1 MRFKSTWAVIAVFAA
16 LAAYLFFVDQ
26 PRYEAK
32 QEAEKKEGLVLP
44 DLDTDKITELTIE
57 GEKGKVRVKKGEDDK
72 WFVVEPWDDQADGG
86 RVRTLLSDLKNLRA
100 KKEVAPADADM
111 EPFGLKEPECVVR
124 TAGVEVTLEIGA
136 QNPVGD
142 SRYIRVNGGPVR
154 VAKSYGVSGFLK
166 DPVEL
171 RNKEVLGSFPWSR
184 LESVEIRPPEGDPI
198 RLVKKDERWYLAAP
212 FEAEADPDAADR
224 VADKLRWARVGKFL
238 DEDPGK
244 AEEKLGKGL
253 AVVLRAEGDAEPV
266 TVRMALVDGTV
277 WADRTGRKALFTVP
291 RDVYEVFRVTPEDLR
306 RKKPVLTKTWKVK
319 KLELTLDGRSLA
331 YEKVDGKWQREGR
344 GLSDNESAA
353 LQDLLRSLAETEAD
367 EVIGQP
373 GGPAGYGLDAPVC
386 TATLVDTEGGEQTLA
401 LGEKGDA
408 VYARAGGE
416 GPVYRMPRAYLESA
430 RALVEAVDK
439 ADAPADGKAADGKG
453 KKDD

>member
-1 MRFKSTWAVIAVFAA
+1 MRFKSTWVVIAVFAA
-16 LAAYLFFVDQ
+16 LAGYLFFVDE

-44 DLDTDKITELTIE
+44 DLDTDKITELVIE
-57 GEKGKVRVKKGEDDK
+57 GKKGKVRVKKGEGDR

-100 KKEVAPADADM
+100 EKEVAPADADL

-124 TAGVEVTLEIGA
+124 TGGVEITLEIGG

-142 SRYIRVNGGPVR
+142 SRYIRVNDGPVR

-171 RNKEVLGSFPWSR
+171 RNKEVLASFPWSR

-198 RLVKKDERWYLAAP
+198 RLVKRDERWYLAAP

-238 DEDPGK
+238 DEDPGA

-253 AVVLRAEGDAEPV
+253 AVVLRAEGEAEPV

-277 WADRTGRKALFTVP
+277 WADRTGRKALFTVN
-291 RDVYEVFRVTPEDLR
+291 RDVYEVFRVKPEDLR

-319 KLELTLDGRSLA
+319 KLELSVDGRTLA
-331 YEKVDGKWQREGR
+331 YEKVDGKWQRGGKGLAEGE
-344 GLSDNESAA
+344 GTA
-353 LQDLLRSLAETEAD
+353 LQELLRSLAGTEAD
-367 EVIGQP
+367 EVISEP
-373 GGPAGYGLDAPVC
+373 GDPAGYGLEAPVC
-386 TATLVDTEGGEQTLA
+386 TATLVDTEGKEQALA

-416 GPVYRMPRAYLESA
+416 GPVYRMPKGYLESA

-439 ADAPADGKAADGKG
+439 GAAAADEKAAPGKE
-453 KKDD
+453 KKND

>member
-1 MRFKSTWAVIAVFAA
+1 MRFKSTWVVIAVFAA
-16 LAAYLFFVDQ
+16 LAAYLFFVDE
-26 PRYEAK
+26 PRYEAR
-32 QEAEKKEGLVLP
+32 QEADKKEGLVLP
-44 DLDTDKITELTIE
+44 DLDTDKVTELVIE
-57 GEKGKVRVKKGEDDK
+57 GAKGKVRVKKAEDDK
-72 WFVVEPWDDQADGG
+72 WFVVEPWDDQADAG

-100 KKEVAPADADM
+100 KKEVAPADADL
-111 EPFGLKEPECVVR
+111 EPFGLARPECVVR

-136 QNPVGD
+136 ENPVGD

-198 RLVKKDERWYLAAP
+198 RLVKRDERWYLAAP

-224 VADKLRWARVGKFL
+224 VADKLRWARIGKFL
-238 DEDPGK
+238 DEDPAK
-244 AEEKLGKGL
+244 AGEKLAKGL
-253 AVVLRAEGDAEPV
+253 AVVLRAEGEAEPV

-277 WADRTGRKALFTVP
+277 WADRTGRQALFTVP
-291 RDVYEVFRVTPEDLR
+291 RDVYEVFRVKPEDLR
-306 RKKPVLTKTWKVK
+306 RRKPVLTKTWKVK
-319 KLELTLDGRSLA
+319 ELELSLEGRTLA
-331 YEKVDGKWQREGR
+331 YEKADGKWRRDGK
-344 GLSDNESAA
+344 GLPEQESTA

-367 EVIGQP
+367 EVIGEP
-373 GGPAGYGLDAPVC
+373 GDPAGYGLDAPVC
-386 TATLVDTEGGEQTLA
+386 TATLVDTEGKEQALA
-401 LGEKGDA
+401 LGEKGDT

-416 GPVYRMPRAYLESA
+416 GPVYRMPPAYLESA

-439 ADAPADGKAADGKG
+439 AAAAADAGAANEKKG
-453 KKDD
+453 D